1 MPSYNEDHRNA
12 FLELAT
18 EVGPHRAR
26 ERLGYPGARTATRWM
41 QEAGLDWS
49 KAPDAVLGRALRQA
63 YSDGD
68 LLSVG
73 AALLDEL
80 VGNLTQGVEHE
91 TTTGAVVGST
101 RPTLVD
107 GLARHLLTESG
118 HLGRVPHS
126 PPRRPV
132 GQAELGTAFGLP

>member
-1 MPSYNEDHRNA
+1 MPTYNEDHRNA

-41 QEAGLDWS
+41 QGAGLDWS

-80 VGNLTQGVEHE
+80 MGNLAQGVEHQ
-91 TTTGAVVGST
+91 TASGAVVRLRPSPDELFKLAGTFARVVDQLRLIRGRST
-101 RPTLVD
+101 ANVEP
-107 GLARHLLTESG
+107 ARIRG
-118 HLGRVPHS
+118 VRG
-126 PPRRPV
+126 
-132 GQAELGTAFGLP
+132 G